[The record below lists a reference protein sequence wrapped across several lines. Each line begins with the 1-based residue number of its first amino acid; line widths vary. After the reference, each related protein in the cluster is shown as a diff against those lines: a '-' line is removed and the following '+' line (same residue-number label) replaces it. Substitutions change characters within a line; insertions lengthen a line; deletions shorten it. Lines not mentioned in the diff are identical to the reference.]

1 MLERLIRRK
10 QRYTNIACTNC
21 RSKHKKCIGNPCN
34 FCKEQKLQCKFI
46 KGAKRGPKKKIHKHQ
61 PEMIGKNLTDNYNTY
76 LNSANIQQSLTYIDQ
91 NLFNNY
97 NHHHILPNLT
107 NVNGLYNFAQPNLV
121 DINNHHH
128 TQPNLLK
135 IHNTHKSICGD
146 RIWQNSQQMFREQI
160 IYGDNPTYYYRKQDN
175 LLMHDGSYSFESPT
189 DKDF

>member
-34 FCKEQKLQCKFI
+34 FCKDQKLQCEFI

-61 PEMIGKNLTDNYNTY
+61 PEMIRKNLIDNDNSY
-76 LNSANIQQSLTYIDQ
+76 LNSANNQTQSNWTYIDQ
-91 NLFNNY
+91 NLFNN
-97 NHHHILPNLT
+97 NHHHHLLPNLA

-121 DINNHHH
+121 NINN
-128 TQPNLLK
+128 
-135 IHNTHKSICGD
+135 HNTHKNICGD

-160 IYGDNPTYYYRKQDN
+160 LYGDNPTYYFRKQDN
-175 LLMHDGSYSFESPT
+175 LLMHDASYSFESPT
-189 DKDF
+189 TYKDF